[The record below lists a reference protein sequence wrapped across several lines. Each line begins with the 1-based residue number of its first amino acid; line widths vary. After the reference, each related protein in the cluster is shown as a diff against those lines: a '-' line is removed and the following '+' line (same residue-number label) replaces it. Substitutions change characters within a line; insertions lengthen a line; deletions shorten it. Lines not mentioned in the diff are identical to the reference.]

1 MSKET
6 YSIPAGP
13 TARYDFERNAIT
25 MGTANATAWGIP
37 ATKITNLASLRTTYE
52 LKYAVASNK
61 STQSPSATA
70 ARDAAWDAL
79 EVSLIDLYDHNLV
92 NNAAIS
98 AADKDALHIHI
109 LGNNSTAPAPAPSTT
124 PIITLVSEE
133 ISVLHVVYADSSAP
147 NTHYKPA
154 NVAFCELVYKVGN
167 TPPASI
173 TECTERYNI
182 ARSHEGI
189 VFTPDQRGKNIY
201 AYARW
206 VNKNGKFGPWTS
218 LVSALIP

>member
-6 YSIPAGP
+6 YSIPTGP
-13 TARYDFERNAIT
+13 TARYDFQRNAVT
-25 MGTANATAWGIP
+25 LATTNVAAWTIP
-37 ATKITNLASLRTTYE
+37 AAKLTAIAPLRTNYE
-52 LKYAVASNK
+52 LRYGVANNK

-70 ARDAAWDAL
+70 ARDAAWDLL
-79 EVSLIDLYDHNLV
+79 EVALIDLYDHNLI

-98 AADKDALHIHI
+98 AADKDALHIHL
-109 LGNNSTAPAPAPSTT
+109 LGNSSTAPAPAPSTT

-154 NVAFCELVYKVGN
+154 NVAFCELVYKVGG

-189 VFTPDQRGKNIY
+189 VFAPDQRGKNIY